1 MKIKKNDLVKMKAGK
16 DSGKTGKVLQSF
28 PQEDKVI
35 VEGLNIMKKHARPRR
50 QGEKGQRVEVPRKVS
65 VSSVMLVCPK
75 CSKVSRI
82 GYKVV
87 NKKKQRICKKCQGE
101 I

>member
-28 PQEDKVI
+28 PVEEKVT
-35 VEGLNIMKKHARPRR
+35 VEGLNLMKKHARPRR
-50 QGEKGQRVEVPRKVS
+50 QGEKGQRVELPRKVS
-65 VSSVMLVCPK
+65 VSNVMLVCPK
-75 CSKVSRI
+75 CSKISRI

-87 NKKKQRICKKCQGE
+87 NGKKQRICKKCQGE

>member
-28 PQEDKVI
+28 PSEEKVM
-35 VEGLNIMKKHARPRR
+35 VEGLNMMKKHARPRK
-50 QGEKGQRVEVPRKVS
+50 QGEKGQRLEVPRKVP
-65 VSSVMLVCPK
+65 VSNVMLVCPK
-75 CSKVSRI
+75 CSKVSRV
-82 GYKVV
+82 GYKFVDG
-87 NKKKQRICKKCQGE
+87 KKQRICKKCKGE